1 MANKIIIK
9 NGAGAPPA
17 NALSVAELGF
27 DTANKKVYIGHG
39 DGPIEMGPP
48 DLKIDINGSIS
59 GDSNIINADALG
71 GVSAD
76 KYAKIEYV
84 NAKIAENIP
93 AVTASDNGKFLRV
106 VDGAWSAVNIP
117 IAEEAGF

>member
-9 NGAGAPPA
+9 NGAGAPPSD
-17 NALSVAELGF
+17 ALDVAELGF
-27 DTANKKVYIGHG
+27 DTTNKKVYIGHA

-48 DLKIDINGSIS
+48 DLKIDINGSI
-59 GDSNIINADALG
+59 GGVSNIINADALG

-106 VDGAWSAVNIP
+106 VDGVWSAVNIP

>member
-9 NGAGAPPA
+9 NGAGAPPSD
-17 NALSVAELGF
+17 ALDTAELGF
-27 DTANKKVYIGHG
+27 DTTNKKVYIGHT

-48 DLKIDINGSIS
+48 DLKIDINGSI
-59 GDSNIINADALG
+59 GGTSNIINADALG

-93 AVTASDNGKFLRV
+93 TVTTADNGKFLRV